1 MPLSADNQ
9 RSATPQE
16 HLDAVSKLLAKQ
28 RLVEELVHR
37 QGERNARKPALVES
51 LVHKQN
57 LAELQKRLDGLHPAD
72 VAFILEGLPLEERL
86 LLWGLVRS
94 DRDGDILL
102 EVSDAVRD
110 TLLAD
115 MDSAEI
121 VAAARNLDA
130 DEIADL
136 APDLPHE
143 VVQDII
149 EAQDV
154 HERAQLQSALSYPEG
169 SVGALMDFEMVTIR
183 EDVSCEVAL
192 RYLRLYDELPGH
204 TDALFVVDRDDH
216 LRGILPLNRLLVSDP
231 DTEVATLYNRDVV
244 SFSPDSD
251 ADEAAQAF
259 ERYDLV
265 SAPVVSAD
273 GRVIARL
280 TVDAVL
286 DFVRERQ
293 ETQQLGQ
300 AGLRE
305 EEDLFSTVWSSA
317 KNRGPWLALNLCTAF
332 VASRV
337 VGAFEGSIEKLA
349 ALAALM
355 PIVAGIG
362 GNSGNQTST
371 LIIRALG
378 RGPGERGQCPAPPR
392 QGTRHQRPERRL
404 LGKRPRHRRLAPLPQ
419 RRPGWR
425 HGARDDAEPV
435 RGGPGGDLHPARHGA
450 LRPRSGHRL
459 ERVPHLR
466 DRQHGLLHL
475 PRAGDD
481 LPALARM
488 ARLFFALWPDREA
501 AAALCRP
508 GP

>member
-16 HLDAVSKLLAKQ
+16 QLDAVTKLLAKQ

-86 LLWGLVRS
+86 LVWGLVRS

-337 VGAFEGSIEKLA
+337 VGAFEGSIERLA

-371 LIIRALG
+371 LIVRALAVD
-378 RGPGERGQCPAPPR
+378 QVSVANA
-392 QGTRHQRPERRL
+392 RRL
-404 LGKRPRHRRLAPLPQ
+404 LAKELGISVLN
-419 RRPGWR
+419 
-425 HGARDDAEPV
+425 GAFWGSVLGIVAWLLYRNVAL
-435 RGGPGGDLHPARHGA
+435 GG
-450 LRPRSGHRL
+450 
-459 ERVPHLR
+459 VM
-466 DRQHGLLHL
+466 
-475 PRAGDD
+475 
-481 LPALARM
+481 ALAM
-488 ARLFFALWPDREA
+488 MLNLCV
-501 AAALCRP
+501 AALAGIFIPLAMERFGRDP
-508 GP
+508 AIGSSVFLTFVTDSMGFFIFLGLATVFLL